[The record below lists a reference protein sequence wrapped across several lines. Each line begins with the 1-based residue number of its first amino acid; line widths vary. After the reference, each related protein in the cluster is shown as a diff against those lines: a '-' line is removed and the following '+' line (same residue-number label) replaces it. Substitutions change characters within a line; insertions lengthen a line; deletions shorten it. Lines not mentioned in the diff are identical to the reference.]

1 MIGESMWQIV
11 VNEVLQGLGR
21 FFLIPMQAITYL
33 GNEEF
38 YILLLPILY
47 WSLDQILGLR
57 IGMILL
63 LSNGFNTFFKFLF
76 QTPRPYWVSDSVTN
90 VVHETSFGLP
100 SGHAQNAAAIWGW
113 LAVEV
118 KKRWYTIVSLILIFL
133 IGVSRLFM
141 GVHFLG
147 DVLSGWL
154 IGGLLVWAFSAWS
167 DKIGRWINGLSFGGK
182 LGVVAASTIG
192 LVLLI
197 LVAKWVVGP
206 WEMNPD
212 WATRAGEYAPYNL
225 DGAFTLSGTWFGMLS
240 GFVILTEKKG
250 RFLANEGG
258 WRRLARFF
266 IGLVGVV
273 VFYFGLGTIFPR
285 GATVVSYVFR
295 FIRYTLVGWWV
306 AWLGPLVFEKL
317 KVLEFGEKKTM

>member
-1 MIGESMWQIV
+1 MIGESMWQLV
-11 VNEVLQGLGR
+11 VNEVLQGLGKI
-21 FFLIPMQAITYL
+21 FLIPMTAITYL

-47 WSLDQILGLR
+47 WSLDQLLGLR
-57 IGMILL
+57 IGIMLL

-100 SGHAQNAAAIWGW
+100 SGHSQNAAAIWGW

-118 KKRWYTIVSLILIFL
+118 KKRWYTIVSILLILL
-133 IGVSRLFM
+133 IGVSRLAM

-167 DKIGRWINGLSFGGK
+167 EKIGRWVNRQSFGGK
-182 LGVVAASTIG
+182 LGIVVASTIG

-197 LVAKWVVGP
+197 LVAKWVAGP

-212 WATRAGEYAPYNL
+212 WVDRAGEYAPYSL

-250 RFLANEGG
+250 RFLAHEGG

-266 IGLVGVV
+266 IGLLGVV
-273 VFYFGLGTIFPR
+273 VFYFGLGMVFPR
-285 GATVVSYVFR
+285 GANLIGYAFR
-295 FIRYTLVGWWV
+295 FFRYTLVGWWV

-317 KVLEFGEKKTM
+317 KVLEFGEKKAV